1 MLRLLGPTRSSR
13 ISRPS
18 TFYQSVISNAP
29 SSDESVI
36 ISTLSDISNK
46 LCHIHES
53 IATLDDKVDDLS
65 KRVASIEEAAEPLP
79 KKQKV
84 QIPPELS
91 VS

>member
-1 MLRLLGPTRSSR
+1 M
-13 ISRPS
+13 
-18 TFYQSVISNAP
+18 
-29 SSDESVI
+29 
-36 ISTLSDISNK
+36 
-46 LCHIHES
+46 HES

-65 KRVASIEEAAEPLP
+65 KRVTSIEEDAEPLP

>member
-53 IATLDDKVDDLS
+53 IATLDDKVDNLS

-79 KKQKV
+79 KN
-84 QIPPELS
+84 PELS

>member
-1 MLRLLGPTRSSR
+1 MC
-13 ISRPS
+13 
-18 TFYQSVISNAP
+18 
-29 SSDESVI
+29 
-36 ISTLSDISNK
+36 NK